1 MGSQT
6 ENLWQNTTGRN
17 IENRRPLLATKTQPG
32 NERFIENS
40 LAGERKFQLHQIGS
54 EADNNTKCG
63 QSGRPELII
72 TYQYCNDIQL
82 VASFLIIRVAF
93 KAVFSETHFKFSF
106 CLLTSKSEVFT
117 AGLREGRGGRSCCQ

>member
-1 MGSQT
+1 MESQT

-17 IENRRPLLATKTQPG
+17 IGNRPPLLATKTQPG

-63 QSGRPELII
+63 QSGAELII
-72 TYQYCNDIQL
+72 TGSDKTKCEEIFVNTGMIKQELACIFSYYL
-82 VASFLIIRVAF
+82 RV
-93 KAVFSETHFKFSF
+93 V
-106 CLLTSKSEVFT
+106 KSSLF
-117 AGLREGRGGRSCCQ
+117 

>member
-1 MGSQT
+1 M
-6 ENLWQNTTGRN
+6 
-17 IENRRPLLATKTQPG
+17 ATKTQPG

-72 TYQYCNDIQL
+72 TFINITMTFSLLHHFLSSELLLKPYFLRLIS
-82 VASFLIIRVAF
+82 SFPF
-93 KAVFSETHFKFSF
+93 VF
-106 CLLTSKSEVFT
+106 
-117 AGLREGRGGRSCCQ
+117 

>member
-1 MGSQT
+1 MESRSQT
-6 ENLWQNTTGRN
+6 ENLWRNTTGRN

-63 QSGRPELII
+63 QSGSAELII
-72 TYQYCNDIQL
+72 TAFIGMIRLQL
-82 VASFLIIRVAF
+82 PCI
-93 KAVFSETHFKFSF
+93 FSYY
-106 CLLTSKSEVFT
+106 
-117 AGLREGRGGRSCCQ
+117 

>member
-1 MGSQT
+1 MESQT

-63 QSGRPELII
+63 QSGGELII
-72 TYQYCNDIQL
+72 TDKAGASLHFFLIFELLKQYFQRLIS
-82 VASFLIIRVAF
+82 SFLL
-93 KAVFSETHFKFSF
+93 VFLLQSLKFS
-106 CLLTSKSEVFT
+106 
-117 AGLREGRGGRSCCQ
+117 QWD

>member
-1 MGSQT
+1 MVDISRHSRKQEDGGSQDLMESQT

-17 IENRRPLLATKTQPG
+17 IENRRPLLATKTLPG

-63 QSGRPELII
+63 QSGAELII
-72 TYQYCNDIQL
+72 TGSDKTKCEEISQY
-82 VASFLIIRVAF
+82 
-93 KAVFSETHFKFSF
+93 
-106 CLLTSKSEVFT
+106 
-117 AGLREGRGGRSCCQ
+117 